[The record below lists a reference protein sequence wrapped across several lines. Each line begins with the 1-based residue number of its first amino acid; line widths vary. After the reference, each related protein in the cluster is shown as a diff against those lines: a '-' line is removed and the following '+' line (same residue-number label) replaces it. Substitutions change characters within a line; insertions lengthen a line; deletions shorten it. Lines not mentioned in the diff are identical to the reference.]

1 MKRSSYASPYA
12 IWMVMF
18 TLVPLLF
25 VVYFA
30 FTGRDGSFT
39 LRNFEK
45 FFQPMY
51 LSALVLSLKLAFF
64 CTLICL
70 LVGYP
75 AAKFLASRDFSRRQ
89 SFVVLFL
96 LPMWMNC
103 LLRTYAWVSILEDTG
118 IINTVLEWL
127 GLPRVQMVGT
137 EGAVLLGMVYN
148 FLPFMILPIYTV
160 LKKLDTRVVEAAE
173 DLGANPLR
181 VFFRVTLPLS
191 MPGVVSG
198 VTMVFMPAATTF
210 AISRLLGSGMF
221 WLMGDLIDYQFRE
234 ISMASGQ
241 NFGSAL
247 SLIMMVLII
256 ISICLLRRFDP
267 KGEGGGMW

>member
-127 GLPRVQMVGT
+127 GLPRVQMAGT
-137 EGAVLLGMVYN
+137 GTIICRVAVRANWMVV
-148 FLPFMILPIYTV
+148 MSEMV
-160 LKKLDTRVVEAAE
+160 RVVMEAVPNCRKSYTDRVR
-173 DLGANPLR
+173 DLA
-181 VFFRVTLPLS
+181 
-191 MPGVVSG
+191 
-198 VTMVFMPAATTF
+198 
-210 AISRLLGSGMF
+210 
-221 WLMGDLIDYQFRE
+221 
-234 ISMASGQ
+234 
-241 NFGSAL
+241 
-247 SLIMMVLII
+247 
-256 ISICLLRRFDP
+256 
-267 KGEGGGMW
+267 

>member
-1 MKRSSYASPYA
+1 MKRSYYASPYA
-12 IWMVMF
+12 VWMVMF
-18 TLVPLLF
+18 TVVPLLF
-25 VVYFA
+25 VIYFA
-30 FTGRDGSFT
+30 FTSRNGELT
-39 LRNFEK
+39 LANFEK

-51 LSALVLSLKLAFF
+51 VNALLLSLKLAFF
-64 CTLICL
+64 CTLIC
-70 LVGYP
+70 VVAGYP
-75 AAKFLASRDFSRRQ
+75 AALFLASRDFSRHK
-89 SFVVLFL
+89 SFVVLIL
-96 LPMWMNC
+96 LPMWMNF
-103 LLRTYAWVSILEDTG
+103 LLRTYAWVAILEDTG
-118 IINTVLEWL
+118 VINTVLEWM

-160 LKKLDTRVVEAAE
+160 LKKLDYRVIEAAE

-181 VFFRVTLPLS
+181 VFFRVKLPLS
-191 MPGVVSG
+191 MPGVISG
-198 VTMVFMPAATTF
+198 ITMVFMPAATTF

-256 ISICLLRRFDP
+256 ISIGLLRRFDP
-267 KGEGGGMW
+267 KGEGGTLW

>member
-1 MKRSSYASPYA
+1 MKRSYYASPYA
-12 IWMVMF
+12 VWMVMF
-18 TLVPLLF
+18 TVVPLLF

-30 FTGRDGSFT
+30 FTGRDGAFT
-39 LRNFEK
+39 LDNFEK
-45 FFQPMY
+45 FCRPMY
-51 LSALVLSLKLAFF
+51 VSALLLSLKLAFF
-64 CTLICL
+64 CTVICL

-256 ISICLLRRFDP
+256 ISIGLLRRFDP
-267 KGEGGGMW
+267 KGEGGGVW